1 MRSSPPSPFASS
13 FARLTAW
20 SSVSTGMGTPPRS
33 NGCFGSSPGAAVA
46 PRVRFLDLA
55 VTIAR
60 LAARKK
66 ESGSRGDWGMP
77 RSIWKG
83 VMSFGMVAIPVR
95 LYLATESSSK
105 VSFNL
110 LCPEHRSRIKNKR
123 WCVEGDHEVAWGD
136 VVRGYEYEK
145 GNYVELTDEDL
156 EKLPLRSS
164 KAIDITGFIKDEE
177 LPGALYYQ
185 SAYYLEP
192 EKSAEKPYALLN
204 KTLEKTGRVAIA
216 KFALRD
222 RERLVSV
229 RPLDGALLMN
239 TLHWPDEIRSTEDLD
254 VPEDVKV
261 SPAELKMAEN
271 LVGMMA
277 SEFEP
282 SEYKDEYKQ
291 AVLKLVEA
299 KVQKKEV
306 IEAPEPE
313 AETTV
318 VDLMSALKASV
329 EKAKKGE
336 AKTKRAAASS
346 SRTARKKAS

>member
-1 MRSSPPSPFASS
+1 
-13 FARLTAW
+13 
-20 SSVSTGMGTPPRS
+20 
-33 NGCFGSSPGAAVA
+33 
-46 PRVRFLDLA
+46 
-55 VTIAR
+55 
-60 LAARKK
+60 
-66 ESGSRGDWGMP
+66 
-77 RSIWKG
+77 
-83 VMSFGMVAIPVR
+83 MSFGMVAIPVR

-123 WCVEGDHEVAWGD
+123 YCVEGDHEVAWGD

-145 GNYVELTDEDL
+145 GSYVELTDEDL

-164 KAIDITGFIKDEE
+164 KAIDITGFIKDDE

-204 KTLEKTGRVAIA
+204 KTLAKTGRVAIA

-229 RPLDGALLMN
+229 RPQDGALLMN

-277 SEFEP
+277 TAFEP

-291 AVLKLVEA
+291 AVLQLVEA

-313 AETTV
+313 TETTV

-336 AKTKRAAASS
+336 AKTKRAASASS
-346 SRTARKKAS
+346 SRTVRKKAS

>member
-1 MRSSPPSPFASS
+1 
-13 FARLTAW
+13 
-20 SSVSTGMGTPPRS
+20 
-33 NGCFGSSPGAAVA
+33 
-46 PRVRFLDLA
+46 
-55 VTIAR
+55 
-60 LAARKK
+60 
-66 ESGSRGDWGMP
+66 MP

-123 WCVEGDHEVAWGD
+123 YCVEGDHEVAWGD

-145 GNYVELTDEDL
+145 GSYVELTDEDL

-204 KTLEKTGRVAIA
+204 QTLTKTGRIAIA

-229 RPLDGALLMN
+229 RPLDGALLVN
-239 TLHWPDEIRSTEDLD
+239 
-254 VPEDVKV
+254 
-261 SPAELKMAEN
+261 
-271 LVGMMA
+271 MMA
-277 SEFEP
+277 SDFEP
-282 SEYKDEYKQ
+282 QEYKDEYKQ
-291 AVLKLVEA
+291 AVMKLVEA
-299 KVQKKEV
+299 KVEKREV

-313 AETTV
+313 TETTV
-318 VDLMSALKASV
+318 IDL
-329 EKAKKGE
+329 
-336 AKTKRAAASS
+336 
-346 SRTARKKAS
+346 

>member
-1 MRSSPPSPFASS
+1 
-13 FARLTAW
+13 
-20 SSVSTGMGTPPRS
+20 
-33 NGCFGSSPGAAVA
+33 
-46 PRVRFLDLA
+46 
-55 VTIAR
+55 
-60 LAARKK
+60 
-66 ESGSRGDWGMP
+66 MP

-83 VMSFGMVAIPVR
+83 VMRFGMVAIPVR

-123 WCVEGDHEVAWGD
+123 YCVEGDHEVAWGD

-164 KAIDITGFIKDEE
+164 KAIDITGFIKDDE

-204 KTLEKTGRVAIA
+204 KTLAKTGRVAIA

-229 RPLDGALLMN
+229 RPQDGALLMN
-239 TLHWPDEIRSTEDLD
+239 TLHWPDEIRSTQDLD

-277 SEFEP
+277 SEFDP

-329 EKAKKGE
+329 ERAKKGE
-336 AKTKRAAASS
+336 AKTKRASSGSS
-346 SRTARKKAS
+346 SKTARKKAS

>member
-1 MRSSPPSPFASS
+1 
-13 FARLTAW
+13 
-20 SSVSTGMGTPPRS
+20 
-33 NGCFGSSPGAAVA
+33 
-46 PRVRFLDLA
+46 
-55 VTIAR
+55 
-60 LAARKK
+60 
-66 ESGSRGDWGMP
+66 MP

-164 KAIDITGFIKDEE
+164 KAIDISGFIKDDE

-204 KTLEKTGRVAIA
+204 QTLQKTGRVALA

-229 RPLDGALLMN
+229 RPQDGALLMN

-271 LVGMMA
+271 LVNMMA
-277 SEFEP
+277 TDFEP
-282 SEYKDEYKQ
+282 AEYKDEYKQ

-336 AKTKRAAASS
+336 AKTKRASASS

>member
-1 MRSSPPSPFASS
+1 
-13 FARLTAW
+13 
-20 SSVSTGMGTPPRS
+20 
-33 NGCFGSSPGAAVA
+33 
-46 PRVRFLDLA
+46 
-55 VTIAR
+55 
-60 LAARKK
+60 
-66 ESGSRGDWGMP
+66 MP

-145 GNYVELTDEDL
+145 GSYVELTDEDL

-164 KAIDITGFIKDEE
+164 KAIDITGFIKDDE

-204 KTLEKTGRVAIA
+204 KTLAKAGRVAIA

-229 RPLDGALLMN
+229 RALDGALLMN
-239 TLHWPDEIRSTEDLD
+239 TLHWPDEIRSTEDLG

-277 SEFEP
+277 TAFEP

-291 AVLKLVEA
+291 AVLQLVEA

-306 IEAPEPE
+306 IAAPEPE
-313 AETTV
+313 TETTV

-336 AKTKRAAASS
+336 AKTKRASSASS